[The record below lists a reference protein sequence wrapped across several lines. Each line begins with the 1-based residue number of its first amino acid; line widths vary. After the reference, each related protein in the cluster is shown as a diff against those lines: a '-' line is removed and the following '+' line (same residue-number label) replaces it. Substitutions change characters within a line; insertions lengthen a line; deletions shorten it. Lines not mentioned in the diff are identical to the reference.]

1 MMGFYWILPPKIY
14 GISHGISPSF
24 PPRKSSPDFLRCR
37 TAVARMSG
45 LHLVSG
51 TQWHQRFQ
59 RRKWME
65 LESSKKSSSDGE
77 SDGKI
82 LMALMVY

>member
-1 MMGFYWILPPKIY
+1 MGFPMGFNP
-14 GISHGISPSF
+14 
-24 PPRKSSPDFLRCR
+24 PDFLRCR
-37 TAVARMSG
+37 TAVARRSG

-65 LESSKKSSSDGE
+65 LESYKKSSSDGE